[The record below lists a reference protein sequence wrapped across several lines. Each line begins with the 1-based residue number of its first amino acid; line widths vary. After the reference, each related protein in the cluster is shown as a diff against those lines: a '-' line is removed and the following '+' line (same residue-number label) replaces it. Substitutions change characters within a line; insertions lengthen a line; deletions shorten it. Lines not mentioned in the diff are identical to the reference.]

1 MILVS
6 NPVKVNEV
14 RYKMQYKFDSD
25 LKFNE
30 LAYNYET
37 ILRTGNP
44 LSHAQVGL
52 QGAYC

>member
-6 NPVKVNEV
+6 NLVKVNEI

-25 LKFNE
+25 LKVNNE

-37 ILRTGNP
+37 LLRTGNP
-44 LSHAQVGL
+44 LPHAQVGL
-52 QGAYC
+52 